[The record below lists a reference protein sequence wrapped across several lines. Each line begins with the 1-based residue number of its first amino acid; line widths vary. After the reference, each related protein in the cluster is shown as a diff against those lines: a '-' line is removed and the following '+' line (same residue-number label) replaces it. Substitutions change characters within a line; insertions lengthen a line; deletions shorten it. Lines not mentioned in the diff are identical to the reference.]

1 METSTLALLLAAA
14 LSFVAAINAKTRP
27 IPLWLSGLIAATALG
42 LQFFYSENLWSILF
56 VAIASISLLAILWW
70 GKILGRG
77 SVFTLPAIALAV
89 PLNLWWA
96 LLIGL
101 ILSTI
106 VSTVKT
112 LRHGGYAK
120 IKALTYDADAAI
132 KSGKTNITD
141 LADELAATTVKTQKV
156 NLFLYLAV
164 GLLIS
169 AAGTL
174 IF

>member
-1 METSTLALLLAAA
+1 METSTLALLFAAA
-14 LSFVAAINAKTRP
+14 LSFVAAITARTRP
-27 IPLWLSGLIAATALG
+27 IPLWLSALIAVTALG
-42 LQFFYSENLWSILF
+42 LQFLYSENLWSVLF
-56 VAIASISLLAILWW
+56 TVIASVSLLAILWW

-77 SVFTLPAIALAV
+77 SVFTLPAVALAV

-101 ILSTI
+101 ILSTV

-112 LRHGGYAK
+112 LQHGGYAK
-120 IKALTYDADAAI
+120 IKALTYETDAAI
-132 KSGKTNITD
+132 KAGKSNITD

-156 NLFLYLAV
+156 NLFFYLML